1 MERSRENAHS
11 FFHARRHAN
20 TRSHLIN
27 ARTLRKRQYLRSE
40 TVRTQPNLHVP
51 SVLVVQVLWLPC
63 HKTIY
68 EISSS
73 DKRAPQP
80 RAAPAYMVLAP
91 LRKDASS
98 HLGDSSPKLLG
109 ASKNPYSRIAVYRK
123 LIRSA
128 GTREQNNAYP
138 LDFA

>member
-1 MERSRENAHS
+1 MTTLS
-11 FFHARRHAN
+11 
-20 TRSHLIN
+20 RSHLIN

-73 DKRAPQP
+73 KKAGFWALFLGIAFL
-80 RAAPAYMVLAP
+80 AAQFHFCADLNSGPGG
-91 LRKDASS
+91 S
-98 HLGDSSPKLLG
+98 HVCQLCSTVGP
-109 ASKNPYSRIAVYRK
+109 V
-123 LIRSA
+123 
-128 GTREQNNAYP
+128 
-138 LDFA
+138 FH

>member
-73 DKRAPQP
+73 LIRLPNVGEVGTGA
-80 RAAPAYMVLAP
+80 RIAGVLIY
-91 LRKDASS
+91 
-98 HLGDSSPKLLG
+98 
-109 ASKNPYSRIAVYRK
+109 ASKVNSWLSDGTERREVRINAR
-123 LIRSA
+123 LISVKI
-128 GTREQNNAYP
+128 
-138 LDFA
+138 

>member
-73 DKRAPQP
+73 FRAVKSTKKG
-80 RAAPAYMVLAP
+80 PAN
-91 LRKDASS
+91 S
-98 HLGDSSPKLLG
+98 HTPSISAQTHDMSG
-109 ASKNPYSRIAVYRK
+109 A
-123 LIRSA
+123 
-128 GTREQNNAYP
+128 TRP
-138 LDFA
+138 STP